1 MADKITLYNL
11 PDLKNAADDAIAN
24 YLNSIKFKQSH
35 SMIDVR
41 LALGY
46 SSFLLAAACA
56 LWDYQF
62 GWEATKLYTA
72 VAVAIY
78 TVLSGAL
85 TLWTW
90 KVEQGTIYQGKAPS
104 GDDLFIA
111 SETKKMEPVY
121 RLKIAIQ
128 DKSTGKI
135 KAFKISKPFSEFFDE
150 TGLFVP
156 KPFQEFLATNIS
168 VVGKADSKRI
178 QAASEKLLS
187 ENPELLSAVLNAG
200 SEKEAEATGT
210 EKKAGG
216 KRRKA

>member
-1 MADKITLYNL
+1 
-11 PDLKNAADDAIAN
+11 
-24 YLNSIKFKQSH
+24 
-35 SMIDVR
+35 MIDVR

-104 GDDLFIA
+104 GDD
-111 SETKKMEPVY
+111 V
-121 RLKIAIQ
+121 RL
-128 DKSTGKI
+128 
-135 KAFKISKPFSEFFDE
+135 SK
-150 TGLFVP
+150 
-156 KPFQEFLATNIS
+156 
-168 VVGKADSKRI
+168 
-178 QAASEKLLS
+178 
-187 ENPELLSAVLNAG
+187 
-200 SEKEAEATGT
+200 
-210 EKKAGG
+210 
-216 KRRKA
+216 

>member
-1 MADKITLYNL
+1 
-11 PDLKNAADDAIAN
+11 
-24 YLNSIKFKQSH
+24 
-35 SMIDVR
+35 MIDVR

-56 LWDYQF
+56 LWDYKF
-62 GWEATKLYTA
+62 GWDATKLYTA

-104 GDDLFIA
+104 GDDVRLSEQTPASTLTNLSEIQLFIA

-187 ENPELLSAVLNAG
+187 ENPELLSAVLNAS

>member
-1 MADKITLYNL
+1 
-11 PDLKNAADDAIAN
+11 
-24 YLNSIKFKQSH
+24 
-35 SMIDVR
+35 MIDVR

-56 LWDYQF
+56 LWDYKF
-62 GWEATKLYTA
+62 GWDATKLYTA

-104 GDDLFIA
+104 GDDVRLSEQTPASTLTNLSEIQLFIA